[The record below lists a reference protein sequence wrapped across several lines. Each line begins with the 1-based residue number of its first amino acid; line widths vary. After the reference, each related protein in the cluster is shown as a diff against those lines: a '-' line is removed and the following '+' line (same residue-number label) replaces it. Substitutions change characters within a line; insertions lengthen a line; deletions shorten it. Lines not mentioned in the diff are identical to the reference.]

1 MRGIGARNRDFSS
14 APCAH
19 YVQAPATQAKE
30 RNSHITL
37 GCHFASCNICIGSM
51 SVEEFPTRV
60 GPKTLA
66 KLLDDILHSVQWA
79 TLKRNREINRP
90 YSSCPKPLFQSE
102 AMSETVFFFL
112 MHMKLNITRKVL
124 HLTSVWKWGFLELRN
139 GILRQNKSGCE
150 KMLERVEG
158 SPWNIDIQHTLTLF
172 CLRT

>member
-66 KLLDDILHSVQWA
+66 KLLDDILHSVQRA
-79 TLKRNREINRP
+79 TLKRNRQINRP
-90 YSSCPKPLFQSE
+90 YSSCPKPLFKSE
-102 AMSETVFFFL
+102 AMSEAIDMKPFFFSDANETQY
-112 MHMKLNITRKVL
+112 HKKGFTLNFVSKMRVFGTKKSHITQKQKWMRENARK
-124 HLTSVWKWGFLELRN
+124 S
-139 GILRQNKSGCE
+139 
-150 KMLERVEG
+150 
-158 SPWNIDIQHTLTLF
+158 
-172 CLRT
+172 